1 MMNELH
7 ITIPLNPVTKKNH
20 SQIVTTADGRKH
32 VIPSKQYLRYE
43 RESAYWLSRYRN
55 KTGFPIMEPV
65 EVTCLFYRE
74 TRHKVDLTNLLSAI
88 DDILVHFGVLE
99 DDNCKIIVSHDGS
112 RVLYDKEYPR
122 TEIHIR
128 RYQNG

>member
-1 MMNELH
+1 
-7 ITIPLNPVTKKNH
+7 
-20 SQIVTTADGRKH
+20 
-32 VIPSKQYLRYE
+32 
-43 RESAYWLSRYRN
+43 
-55 KTGFPIMEPV
+55 MEPV
-65 EVTCLFYRE
+65 EVTCRLYRE

-112 RVLYDKEYPR
+112 RVLYDKEHPR